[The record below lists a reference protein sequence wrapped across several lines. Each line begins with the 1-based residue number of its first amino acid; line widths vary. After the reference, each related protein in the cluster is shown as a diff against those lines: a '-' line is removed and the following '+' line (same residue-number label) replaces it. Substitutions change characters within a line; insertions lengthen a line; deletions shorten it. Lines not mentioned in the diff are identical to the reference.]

1 MQINAT
7 PNEFASWIA
16 DVLRADVTE
25 TDTTYNFDMN
35 RISGGFMTSLEKS
48 RLTKAITQLQ
58 TLDVSDETTLW
69 DSRSHEVLLRDE
81 SPFPRIRMRMRDEP
95 LVISDSDNG
104 LCYSLTQPS
113 DAYFLFLLMSAASLG
128 TPRRL
133 AGPIPIH
140 RIAERSE
147 ANGESDAFDL
157 LKRFFV
163 RFITLQICSDRNRG
177 ASDFERFSTAF
188 LFQLSY
194 NLDSALVPQRHLDEL
209 MRTGRITDIRRANL
223 SEIDPPRRHYLPD
236 LVHHYQLAVA
246 GDNPFLEYLSYY
258 HIAEHFFEEVFNED
272 LVERIKTKIT
282 QPDFSYK
289 RKKDIGG
296 LIKDI
301 SRSLQIRNEHITF
314 SEQEALRLTL
324 ERYVDVENLRKQIDA
339 YDPNLVTYYR
349 TSKVEF
355 ANAEKIDLSE
365 TDRNSIFKQLA
376 QRIYRIRNSIVHSK
390 ESERARFVPF
400 RDDRVL
406 LREIPLL
413 RFVAEQIII
422 STSTV
427 VS

>member
-7 PNEFASWIA
+7 SIDFVSWIA
-16 DVLRADVTE
+16 EVLRAEVTE
-25 TDTTYNFDMN
+25 TDATYEFDMA
-35 RISGGFMTSLEKS
+35 RVSSGLKTSLDKS
-48 RLTKAITQLQ
+48 RLTEAIEQLQ
-58 TLDVSDETTLW
+58 KLEVSDETTLW

-104 LCYSLTQPS
+104 LRYSLTQPS

-128 TPRRL
+128 SPRRL
-133 AGPIPIH
+133 AGPVPLH
-140 RIAERSE
+140 RIAERNE
-147 ANGESDAFDL
+147 ANGESDAFGL

-163 RFITLQICSDRNRG
+163 RFITLQISSDRNRG
-177 ASDFERFSTAF
+177 ASEFERFSTAF

-223 SEIDPPRRHYLPD
+223 TDIDPPRRHYLPD

-272 LVERIKTKIT
+272 LVEKIKHKIT

-301 SRSLQIRNEHITF
+301 SRSLQIRNERITF

-324 ERYVDVENLRKQIDA
+324 ERYVDVDSLRNQVAA
-339 YDPNLVTYYR
+339 YDPNLIAYYQ
-349 TSKVEF
+349 TSKVGF
-355 ANAEKIDLSE
+355 ANADEIDLTDHDRE
-365 TDRNSIFKQLA
+365 TLVKRLA

-427 VS
+427 IT